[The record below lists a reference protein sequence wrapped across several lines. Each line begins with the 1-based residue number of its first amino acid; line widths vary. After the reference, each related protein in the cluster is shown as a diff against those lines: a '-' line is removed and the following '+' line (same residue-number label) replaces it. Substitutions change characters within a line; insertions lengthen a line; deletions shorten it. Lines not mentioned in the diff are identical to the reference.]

1 LAASVQRGSVGW
13 LGEPL
18 YPLLLK
24 ATQTIQTFLESIDS
38 HDELQGS
45 EKIVVEPV
53 AFDFDDL
60 FPLPSPDPWNLEIS
74 FWDNLA
80 EHPFLSNTDPFSE
93 NPWQTWCGDQVTKA
107 FIHADIPWKGAVFRA
122 GSDSFKQLIGT
133 HNAIVSNHMLLDYP
147 ATSGHKTA
155 TSITTLWTEEPNG
168 SSSPES
174 SGGIKAALD
183 QTQI

>member
-1 LAASVQRGSVGW
+1 MAQLKQRQAQKNQTVSQLRTWQNLSILAASVQRGSIGW

-38 HDELQGS
+38 HEDLQGS

-53 AFDFDDL
+53 AFDFDNM

-93 NPWQTWCGDQVTKA
+93 NP
-107 FIHADIPWKGAVFRA
+107 
-122 GSDSFKQLIGT
+122 
-133 HNAIVSNHMLLDYP
+133 
-147 ATSGHKTA
+147 
-155 TSITTLWTEEPNG
+155 
-168 SSSPES
+168 
-174 SGGIKAALD
+174 
-183 QTQI
+183 